1 MELIVRTLPNN
12 GVIEGK
18 LPDDDIKNLW
28 KLIDEAKKKPDDM
41 RNELAGNITSSIRL
55 DITSPL
61 METFMK
67 ETLNSFVTK
76 HIEAYGG
83 PNRLVIKEGQTLG
96 VDSFWVNFQ
105 RQTEFN
111 PMHDHAGVY
120 SFVIWMQIPTS
131 FEEQRKLP
139 ITINSNASTQI
150 SNFSFTYVDI
160 LGKMKSFAYN
170 MEKEAE
176 GYMVLFPSSLH
187 HLVNPFYNNDGER
200 ISISGNISVV

>member
-1 MELIVRTLPNN
+1 MELIVRQLPNN

-55 DITSPL
+55 DIQSPL
-61 METFMK
+61 MKTFIK
-67 ETLNSFVTK
+67 ETLGQFVDK
-76 HIEAYGG
+76 HIEAYGA
-83 PNRLVIKEGQTLG
+83 PIRLVMKEGQILA

-120 SFVIWMQIPTS
+120 SFVIW
-131 FEEQRKLP
+131 L
-139 ITINSNASTQI
+139 
-150 SNFSFTYVDI
+150 
-160 LGKMKSFAYN
+160 
-170 MEKEAE
+170 
-176 GYMVLFPSSLH
+176 SLIH
-187 HLVNPFYNNDGER
+187 
-200 ISISGNISVV
+200 I